1 MLKQQTSPQME
12 IVLIILDVKEIKV
25 RSKSE
30 LTNIV

>member
-25 RSKSE
+25 RLKSE